1 MNRRPKTLLVGLLLA
16 GLATSFYLA
25 LRPQS
30 CPQPPDDGDH
40 NGGYQI
46 SLASLTLL
54 LQQKFP
60 KAQLLL
66 LDEQYYYTSRDE
78 WTKIFED
85 VLSNMPEREVD
96 RFDCENFAFL
106 TIARANERYRLNTIG
121 FAIGMGWAH
130 SFNVFIADDG
140 IHTLDAETGEIDKLN
155 IVDFLIMG

>member
-25 LRPQS
+25 FRSQS
-30 CPQPPDDGDH
+30 CSQPPDDGDH

-46 SLASLTLL
+46 SHAALTSL

-60 KAQLLL
+60 NAQLML

-85 VLSNMPEREVD
+85 VLSNMPERTD
-96 RFDCENFAFL
+96 TFDCENFAFL
-106 TIARANERYRLNTIG
+106 TIARVNERYHLNTCA
-121 FAIGMGWAH
+121 FVLGMGWSH
-130 SFNVFIADDG
+130 SFCVFVADNG
-140 IHTLDAETGEIDKLN
+140 IHTLDPETREIDMLN
-155 IVDFLIMG
+155 VVDFLIMG